1 MAFFF
6 RMAFRNLFRHRLR
19 TMVSVAAVAFSVLL
33 VVFARGYVT
42 GMADA
47 ISIDHIYYDSGHIK
61 LLDRDY
67 RARERLMPLTYPVDG
82 RENGTLHGMIADLE
96 EVYGISMVVPRLRFG
111 AMIST
116 EDEIVGII
124 GWGVDP
130 QKELAFTNVGDYI
143 VEGRMVDSGKME
155 ALMGSELLKKI
166 DRRVGDKVTV
176 VFSDSFNSLTGATF
190 EIVGR
195 LLSGI
200 KLLNEG
206 VFYLPLDQAQRLL
219 DMEGQTTELLLVT
232 SSRDSVAKVLPEV
245 KSLLARRGA
254 QERYL
259 ALSYRETSDLI
270 PWMDLGEL
278 IYNQIYVFLVILAC
292 VVVVNTMIMIVVERT
307 QEIGMM
313 SALGLE
319 GKGIMQLFVIEGFL
333 LGVVGSLI
341 GALLGFLLTWYFA
354 RVGMDFTSA
363 TSGFTTDIVFNAVIY
378 PSADMGNTL
387 FAFVLGVVIVTLASL
402 LPARQA
408 ARLEPTE
415 AMRRA

>member
-1 MAFFF
+1 MLFFF

-19 TMVSVAAVAFSVLL
+19 TIVSVVAVAFSVLL

-47 ISIDHIYYDSGHIK
+47 VSMDHIYYDSGHIK
-61 LLDRDY
+61 LMDRGY
-67 RARERLMPLTYPVDG
+67 RERERLLPLTYPVDG
-82 RENGTLHGMIADLE
+82 WEDGTLSEMMAELE
-96 EVYGISMVVPRLRFG
+96 EVEGMTMVVPRLKFG

-116 EDEIVGII
+116 DDELVGIV

-130 QKELAFTNVGDYI
+130 DKELTFTNVEDFI
-143 VEGRMVDSGKME
+143 AEGRMVESGKME
-155 ALMGSELLKKI
+155 VVMGSELLKKI
-166 DRRVGDKVTV
+166 DKRVGDKVTV
-176 VFSDSFNSLTGATF
+176 VFSDSFNSLTGATL

-195 LLSGI
+195 LQSGI

-206 VFYLPLDQAQRLL
+206 MFYLPLDQAQRLL
-219 DMEGQTTELLLVT
+219 DMPEQTTELLLVT
-232 SSRDSVAKVLPEV
+232 SSRKAVAKVLPEV
-245 KSLLARRGA
+245 KNLLERRGA
-254 QERYL
+254 QERYV

-278 IYNQIYVFLVILAC
+278 IYNQIYVFLVALAC

-319 GKGIMQLFVIEGFL
+319 NKGIMQLFVIEGFL
-333 LGVVGSLI
+333 LGLAGSLF
-341 GALLGFLLTWYFA
+341 GALLGFLLTSYFA

-363 TSGFTTDIVFNAVIY
+363 VSGFTTDVVFNAVVY
-378 PSADMGNTL
+378 PSADMGNTI
-387 FAFVLGVVIVTLASL
+387 FAFVLGVVIVTV
-402 LPARQA
+402 AR
-408 ARLEPTE
+408 RVK
-415 AMRRA
+415 